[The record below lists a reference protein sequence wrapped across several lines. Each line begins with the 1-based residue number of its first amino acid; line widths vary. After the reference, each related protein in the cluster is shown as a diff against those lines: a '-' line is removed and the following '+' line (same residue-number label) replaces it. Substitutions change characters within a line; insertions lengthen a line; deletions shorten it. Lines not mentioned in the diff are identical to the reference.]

1 VAFSMAWQKQSCQQG
16 QPAGGS
22 ALAELAGFRQALHR
36 CLWRCPDALFELAD
50 AVLTAGPARSLPYLS
65 LEPSFRRGH
74 GMVYQAL
81 AGGRIDE
88 EALRDLLVAWRP
100 RSWPLA
106 FAVDASTY
114 PRPWAAASSG
124 REWHHHSC
132 PGNHGSDG
140 AAVAGWAF
148 QWLAQLSFAA
158 DSWTAPQ
165 DHVRVGAGDDATR
178 QAARQIAA
186 HAARL
191 RADGETRIPLYV
203 LDAGY
208 DEAPLT
214 WDLREHLEKAQIL
227 VRLRND
233 RVLYRDPPPRI
244 PHKAGRPR
252 IHGSG
257 SDRFECKNPATWGQ
271 PDQELSLRDERYGQV
286 SVMSWSGLHPKLFC
300 RGRFSGFARPP
311 VIKCHLIRVTVTR
324 LPNGRAV
331 PGPLWLWW
339 NGPGSPDLDL
349 CWRSYLHRFDIEHT
363 YRFAR
368 HALGWDNAA
377 LRHPGQVA
385 RWTWIIIAAIT
396 QLRLARALAEDHR
409 LPWERGRKPGR
420 LTPGRV
426 RRDFDRLIALAGTP
440 ASPPKPSRAG
450 PGRPKGRTS
459 TPAARHPV
467 IKKAA

>member
-1 VAFSMAWQKQSCQQG
+1 VAISMACGDQPCQQEDDG
-16 QPAGGS
+16 D
-22 ALAELAGFRQALHR
+22 ALGRLAAFRQELLW
-36 CLWRCPDALFELAD
+36 CLWRRPDALFELAD
-50 AVLTAGPARSLPYLS
+50 AVLTAGQAGSLPYLS
-65 LEPSFRRGH
+65 LEPAFRRGH
-74 GMVYQAL
+74 GMIYQAL
-81 AGGRIDE
+81 GEGGIDE

-100 RSWPLA
+100 RDWPLV
-106 FAVDASTY
+106 FALDASTY
-114 PRPWAAASSG
+114 PRPEAVTSPG

-132 PGNHGSDG
+132 PGSHGSDG

-148 QWLAQLSFAA
+148 QWLAQVSFAH

-165 DHVRVGAGDDATR
+165 DQVRVGAGDDATR
-178 QAARQIAA
+178 QAAAQIVA

-191 RADGETRIPLYV
+191 RAAGEQRIPLYV

-214 WDLREHLEKAQIL
+214 WDLRDRLDQVQIL

-252 IHGSG
+252 RHGSG
-257 SDRFECKNPATWGQ
+257 TDRFECKNPATWGT
-271 PDQELSLRDERYGQV
+271 PDQELALHDDSYGQV

-300 RGRFSGFARPP
+300 RGRFAGFAKPP
-311 VIKCHLIRVTVTR
+311 VITCHLIRVTVTR

-339 NGPGSPDLDL
+339 NGPGIPDLDL
-349 CWRSYLHRFDIEHT
+349 IWRAYLHRFDIEHT
-363 YRFAR
+363 YRFAK
-368 HALGWDNAA
+368 HALGWGKAA
-377 LRHPGQVA
+377 LRHPEQVS
-385 RWTWIIIAAIT
+385 RWTWLIIAALT
-396 QLRLARALAEDHR
+396 QLRLARPLAADHR
-409 LPWERGRKPGR
+409 QRWERRRKPGK
-420 LTPGRV
+420 LSPGRV
-426 RRDFDRLIALAGTP
+426 RRDFHRLAALAGTP
-440 ASPPKPSRAG
+440 ASAPKPSKAG
-450 PGRPKGRTS
+450 PGRPKGRIS